1 MNFKRDTRFTRELNK
16 VRTLE
21 TCGGY
26 LRIQFRLLLPLNGVL
41 RPRRIHFGLRVDS
54 DLRFTSKFVHD
65 LLRIVEFSYK

>member
-1 MNFKRDTRFTRELNK
+1 MNFKRDMRFTRENKKK

-41 RPRRIHFGLRVDS
+41 RPRRTHFGLRVDS
-54 DLRFTSKFVHD
+54 DLRFTSKFAHD
-65 LLRIVEFSYK
+65 LAMNY